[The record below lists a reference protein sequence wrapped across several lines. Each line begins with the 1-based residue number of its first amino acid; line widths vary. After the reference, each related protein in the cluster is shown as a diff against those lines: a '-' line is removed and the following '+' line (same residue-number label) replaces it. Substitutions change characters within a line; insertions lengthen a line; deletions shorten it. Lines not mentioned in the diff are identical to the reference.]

1 MAIIVAHIII
11 QIQHPNL
18 KGRYQHIATAI
29 SLGKGLTE
37 VTVFGG
43 FQDLRIQLRIVSNTA
58 VLRFGELIFFSLYS
72 YWRTRGYSRSVC
84 IGNHMLLSAIRE

>member
-58 VLRFGELIFFSLYS
+58 VLRFGELIFFHYTVTGGLEA
-72 YWRTRGYSRSVC
+72 TVGQFTPF
-84 IGNHMLLSAIRE
+84 